1 MYIIYNFLVLCV
13 CCLFVL
19 PYFLYRCICEAGF
32 TTRMRQSLGGLR
44 DEEIASVAQ
53 KDCIWIHGASVGEI
67 VATSPLVKEIRK
79 AYPDSPILVSAVTVG
94 GYNMAKQIIQEADA
108 IIYFPLDMPFVSESF
123 VKRIQP
129 RIFMPVETELWPN
142 FLRAIRE
149 RNIPVMMVN
158 GRISEKS
165 VKTYRYLYGI
175 WDDMLNTVS
184 RFCMQSSIDADYISH
199 LGADPKKIYVTGN
212 TKFDQTYAEVT
223 PEDLENYKKELGIEN
238 AYPVIV
244 A

>member
-223 PEDLENYKKELGIEN
+223 PEDLENYKTAGRRHS
-238 AYPVIV
+238 V
-244 A
+244 

>member
-94 GYNMAKQIIQEADA
+94 G
-108 IIYFPLDMPFVSESF
+108 
-123 VKRIQP
+123 
-129 RIFMPVETELWPN
+129 
-142 FLRAIRE
+142 
-149 RNIPVMMVN
+149 
-158 GRISEKS
+158 
-165 VKTYRYLYGI
+165 
-175 WDDMLNTVS
+175 
-184 RFCMQSSIDADYISH
+184 
-199 LGADPKKIYVTGN
+199 
-212 TKFDQTYAEVT
+212 
-223 PEDLENYKKELGIEN
+223 
-238 AYPVIV
+238 
-244 A
+244 

>member
-79 AYPDSPILVSAVTVG
+79 AYPDSSILFRQFT
-94 GYNMAKQIIQEADA
+94 D
-108 IIYFPLDMPFVSESF
+108 F
-123 VKRIQP
+123 
-129 RIFMPVETELWPN
+129 
-142 FLRAIRE
+142 
-149 RNIPVMMVN
+149 
-158 GRISEKS
+158 IS
-165 VKTYRYLYGI
+165 T
-175 WDDMLNTVS
+175 S
-184 RFCMQSSIDADYISH
+184 RFARCDNQTGLRIAFNNFIKHIKKTFSSV
-199 LGADPKKIYVTGN
+199 GCVDPATITG
-212 TKFDQTYAEVT
+212 
-223 PEDLENYKKELGIEN
+223 
-238 AYPVIV
+238 
-244 A
+244 